1 MEKRLTIKNPFY
13 NRWLHR
19 RVKKVCKQY
28 IKLFP
33 EHHIEYRRCEEYV
46 EGEDLMNIFI
56 IDDEISQSDQ
66 FDEFYVYW
74 YKNFND
80 ARYSSISFY
89 SQSEMK
95 KYGLWEDYCWN
106 YKL

>member
-13 NRWLHR
+13 NRWLHH

-28 IKLFP
+28 INLFP
-33 EHHIEYRRCEEYV
+33 GHHIEYRRCEEYV

-56 IDDEISQSDQ
+56 VDNDIFRSDS
-66 FDEFYVYW
+66 FNNFYSYW
-74 YKNFND
+74 YEHFND
-80 ARYSSISFY
+80 ASYSSIAFY
-89 SQSEMK
+89 PQSDMK
-95 KYGLWEDYCWN
+95 EYGLWENYCWN